1 MSATP
6 KLVVRSDD
14 ARQRRWI
21 AVAVAV
27 TWLLSLAAAWWIGAH
42 RLDPSEREARRQR
55 TSRAE
60 QELGIALET
69 AKRRN
74 AVLQRS
80 DQVSTLA
87 NRSLQKT
94 LRDKEGELA
103 AIRNEIAFYQRLV
116 GGGAGHGLHVER
128 LAVRPIGRT
137 NAYGF
142 RMLLTRNAPSG
153 ETSRGAVTV
162 EVSGAVHGKLSEVGW
177 DQLQQETGATPL
189 VYAFKYF
196 QQLDSS
202 LILPEGFA
210 PDRIVVRARA
220 ADGSTVTDSFTWQT
234 ALEAGGDE
242 NVWQ

>member
-1 MSATP
+1 MTATP
-6 KLVVRSDD
+6 KLVVRSDN

-21 AVAVAV
+21 ALALVVG
-27 TWLLSLAAAWWIGAH
+27 WLVSLAAAWWIGAH
-42 RLDPSEREARRQR
+42 RLDPAEREARRQR
-55 TSRAE
+55 SSRAE
-60 QELGIALET
+60 QELGAALET

-80 DQVSTLA
+80 DQISTLA

-94 LRDKEGELA
+94 LREREGDLA

-116 GGGAGHGLHVER
+116 GGGTGHGLRVPR

-142 RMLLTRNAPSG
+142 RVLLTRNATTG

-162 EVSGAVHGKLSEVGW
+162 QVNGAVRGKLSELGW
-177 DQLQQETGATPL
+177 DRLQQETGATPL

-196 QQLDSS
+196 QELDSS

-210 PDRIVVRARA
+210 PDRIVIRARA
-220 ADGSTVTDSFTWQT
+220 ADGSTVTESFAWQA